1 MRRWFSVRFYAAR
14 FLGFPERVFASMP
27 HRGEF
32 DEIIFLAR
40 NCGCLLWDMGSQDLV
55 GIQQDPATGGLS
67 GYAVVE
73 KADPTTNSPPTAI
86 TQIDQVLFNGVPM
99 RNQFSGPIFRL
110 SLEPPLTEDGTH
122 NG

>member
-1 MRRWFSVRFYAAR
+1 
-14 FLGFPERVFASMP
+14 MP

-32 DEIIFLAR
+32 DDIIFLAHK
-40 NCGCLLWDMGSQDLV
+40 CGCLLWDMGSQDLV
-55 GIQQDPATGGLS
+55 GIQQDPATGNLS
-67 GYAVVE
+67 GFAVVE

-99 RNQFSGPIFRL
+99 RNQFSEPIFRL